1 MLSQMQE
8 FGETNQ
14 EYETKLGLLPTL
26 TSKQTHYC
34 AGCEHGTL
42 TRLIANALN
51 DMGLREKTVMVD
63 SVGCSVFAHEYIN
76 TDAIQAPHGRAP
88 AVMAGVKRLRPDLVV
103 FSVQGDGDAVSIG
116 LLELLNAANR
126 GEPITIFLVNNGIYG
141 MTGGQMAP
149 TTPQGMV
156 TTTTP
161 YGRDTGYTG
170 LPIDASKLV
179 ASFEKSAYVRR
190 ILLPVVPLKVPGLYS
205 ARGPVDGAKIV
216 ENAFRVQLMGGFSF
230 VEVIGTCSINWKMSV
245 LESKKYAADVLAKV
259 FPPGLYKD
267 KFGMEKRR

>member
-1 MLSQMQE
+1 MLSQQE
-8 FGETNQ
+8 EFETRD
-14 EYETKLGLLPTL
+14 EYDVKLGVLPTL
-26 TSKQTHYC
+26 TGKQTHYC

-51 DMGLREKTVMVD
+51 DLGLREKTVMVD

-88 AVMAGVKRLRPDLVV
+88 AVMAGVKRVRPDLVV
-103 FSVQGDGDAVSIG
+103 FTVQGDGDAVSIG

-126 GEPITIFLVNNGIYG
+126 GEPVTIFLFNNGIYG

-149 TTPQGMV
+149 TTPEGMI

-161 YGRDTGYTG
+161 FGRDVKYTG
-170 LPIDASKLV
+170 QPIDASKLV
-179 ASFEKSAYVRR
+179 AGFERAAYVRR
-190 ILLPVVPLKVPGLYS
+190 IFLPVVPLKVPGLYS

-216 ENAFRVQLMGGFSF
+216 ENAFKVQLMGGFSF
-230 VEVIGTCSINWKMSV
+230 VEIIGTCSINWKMSI
-245 LESKKYAADVLAKV
+245 LESKKYASEVLAKV

-267 KFGMEKRR
+267 KFGIEKR